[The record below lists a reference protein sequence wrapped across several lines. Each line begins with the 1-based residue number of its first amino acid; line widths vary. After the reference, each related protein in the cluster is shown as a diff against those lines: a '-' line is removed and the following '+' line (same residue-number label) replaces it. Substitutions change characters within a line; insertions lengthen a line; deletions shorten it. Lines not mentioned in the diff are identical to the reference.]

1 MKSTTLYFG
10 LIVVLCLASCD
21 GFLYQEPTTEIS
33 RTEALSD
40 IESVESSLYGAYNLT
55 MRSRNTYRGF
65 LTYYADLT
73 GGNVTINPGLTTEA
87 ETELR
92 RIEAF
97 NSIPDLTVESYTDL
111 YAILN
116 AVNNVI
122 NAVPTVPDGTQA
134 QKDRVLGQALGLR
147 ALVHFDLVRLFAQP
161 YNYTDD
167 ASHVGIVV
175 LTESPSPD
183 EEVSRSTVLNAYE
196 QIVDDLERSIDLLD
210 DEPFDPV
217 FISDVSAQALLA
229 RVRLYQGEWSR
240 VVTLSNAVIESGAT
254 DLAPTDDM
262 QEMWQNDYTRNEY
275 LLRLDGSGYATYT
288 LSSDWG
294 NRASDSS
301 PVLSATS
308 DIIDLYDD
316 GDVRGLGGDG
326 LIRPTVDEGDT
337 LFSTQKYPEPT
348 TQEPNDIGVL
358 RLSEVYLNRA
368 EAYANLNRP
377 DPAREDLNT
386 IRLRANPD
394 ADPVNASGDALL
406 EAILEERRREL
417 AFEGHLLF
425 DRTRYKEDVTRQ
437 YCTGEPS
444 CNEAYP
450 SPRFVLP
457 IPRDAMNANDALRQ
471 NDEY

>member
-1 MKSTTLYFG
+1 
-10 LIVVLCLASCD
+10 
-21 GFLYQEPTTEIS
+21 
-33 RTEALSD
+33 
-40 IESVESSLYGAYNLT
+40 
-55 MRSRNTYRGF
+55 
-65 LTYYADLT
+65 
-73 GGNVTINPGLTTEA
+73 
-87 ETELR
+87 
-92 RIEAF
+92 
-97 NSIPDLTVESYTDL
+97 
-111 YAILN
+111 
-116 AVNNVI
+116 
-122 NAVPTVPDGTQA
+122 
-134 QKDRVLGQALGLR
+134 
-147 ALVHFDLVRLFAQP
+147 
-161 YNYTDD
+161 
-167 ASHVGIVV
+167 
-175 LTESPSPD
+175 
-183 EEVSRSTVLNAYE
+183 
-196 QIVDDLERSIDLLD
+196 
-210 DEPFDPV
+210 
-217 FISDVSAQALLA
+217 
-229 RVRLYQGEWSR
+229 
-240 VVTLSNAVIESGAT
+240 
-254 DLAPTDDM
+254 M
-262 QEMWQNDYTRNEY
+262 QEMWQNDYLRNEY

-368 EAYANLNRP
+368 EAYANLNRR